1 VVRTPVGVGVPPL
14 PDPSA
19 APLVPGRHDRAA
31 DRRLGLGSGG
41 GSVTTAE
48 VWVVARD
55 RAPTA
60 DLVLRVSGLRD
71 EAGSD
76 ASGPWD
82 EVIVTGGGCA
92 DEPSALRVPLG
103 G

>member
-1 VVRTPVGVGVPPL
+1 
-14 PDPSA
+14 
-19 APLVPGRHDRAA
+19 
-31 DRRLGLGSGG
+31 
-41 GSVTTAE
+41 